1 MRFGKA
7 KTIGCG
13 SVIGSAIY
21 LGLIFLAGPICN
33 LEYGEIILR
42 PLAYVPTL
50 MCDWLAYLFFSR
62 GGDVGMIFIF
72 PAWIIFGAVVGAI
85 AGTMVAGFA
94 KHRRKDD

>member
-7 KTIGCG
+7 ITIGCG

-33 LEYGEIILR
+33 LEYGELILR

-50 MCDWLAYLFFSR
+50 ICGWLAYLYF
-62 GGDVGMIFIF
+62 GHIGEDGMLFIF

-85 AGTMVAGFA
+85 AGAIIASFS
-94 KHRRKDD
+94 KH